1 MPQETDPLLPNNEAA
16 PEIVGYGFSH
26 KQKPGHQKQLKNK
39 YPSHVVEAVEEDND
53 KGADTRLG
61 TNTSPLA
68 TILTIFSVVV
78 CFGLF
83 LSILISGQ
91 SGKAVKAPQDAPPKR
106 TSSIA
111 SRVERILSE
120 HPLIG
125 YQLSSPYS

>member
-26 KQKPGHQKQLKNK
+26 KQKTGSKSDQHQ
-39 YPSHVVEAVEEDND
+39 YPSHVVEAVEEDNG

-61 TNTSPLA
+61 TNTAPLT
-68 TILTIFSVVV
+68 TILTIFTVVV

-91 SGKAVKAPQDAPPKR
+91 NGKAVKAPQDSPPKR
-106 TSSIA
+106 ASSIA
-111 SRVERILSE
+111 SRVESILSE
-120 HPLIG
+120 NPLIG
-125 YQLSSPYS
+125 HPFSFRYS